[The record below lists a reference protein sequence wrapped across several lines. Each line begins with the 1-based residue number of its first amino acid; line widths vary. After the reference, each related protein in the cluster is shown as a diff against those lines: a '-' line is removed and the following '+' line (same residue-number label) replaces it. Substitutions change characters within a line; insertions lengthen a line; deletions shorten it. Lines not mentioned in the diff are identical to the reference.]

1 LVCKN
6 SCVLAN
12 AMGKGMHM
20 GSTACDESAPT
31 MRTRQSLLSRLRNL
45 DDHASWRTFF
55 DLYWRL
61 IYDVARHSG
70 LDDDAAQ
77 EIVQDT
83 VIGVARAMPAFRYDP
98 DKGTFRQWLLRVTRR
113 RIIDQFRRIYRQ
125 PVHAELTL
133 DEQDDDAVSAAQ
145 VADYS
150 GGQFECAWREEWER
164 TVFKL
169 AVAQVQR
176 EVNPKHFQVFD
187 FCVLKDMSVSRVAET
202 LGLNAAQVYLAKHRV
217 AVAVKRAVRRIA
229 EAGEI

>member
-1 LVCKN
+1 
-6 SCVLAN
+6 
-12 AMGKGMHM
+12 MD
-20 GSTACDESAPT
+20 STASDAHAPPL
-31 MRTRQSLLSRLRNL
+31 RTRQSLLSRLRNL

-55 DLYWRL
+55 DIYWRL

-70 LDDDAAQ
+70 LDDAAAQ
-77 EIVQDT
+77 EVVQDT
-83 VIGVARAMPAFRYDP
+83 VIGVARAMPAFRYDS

-125 PVHAELTL
+125 PVHAELTQ
-133 DEQDDDAVSAAQ
+133 DELTQDEEEDDEASAAQ

-187 FCVLKDMSVSRVAET
+187 FCVLKDMTVSRVAET
-202 LGLNAAQVYLAKHRV
+202 LGLNTAQVYLAKHRV
-217 AVAVKRAVRRIA
+217 AQAVKRAVRRIA